1 MAHIE
6 FFGDSYQYAHRVLL
20 ETIAPRC
27 KWTVHPMMFRSR
39 CECSNGTLRR
49 CPNEPEGGLSLND
62 YATFLGLKREQVLP
76 QNIKNEALSW
86 KSPVEDVRDGEY
98 LFLDPDTGIDL
109 EEDQGRQKHVR
120 KTDLVRITRQRG
132 RLLVLVFEHS
142 YKREILTLGAIPND
156 KLGFLCNVCRG
167 LMNGQNQAKKIC
179 GRCKTVVN
187 LRRKLDVLCQRRG
200 NDVEG
205 ETIHCGAVIVRSGSL
220 VSYVWV
226 STNQD
231 TVELVRHTLLGQLR
245 MPDWRLLACPCVACR
260 AL

>member
-1 MAHIE
+1 M
-6 FFGDSYQYAHRVLL
+6 
-20 ETIAPRC
+20 
-27 KWTVHPMMFRSR
+27 
-39 CECSNGTLRR
+39 
-49 CPNEPEGGLSLND
+49 
-62 YATFLGLKREQVLP
+62 P
-76 QNIKNEALSW
+76 QNKQTEALGW
-86 KSPVEDVRDGEY
+86 KTLVKDVQEGEY

-120 KTDLVRITRQRG
+120 KTDLVRITRQGG

-187 LRRKLDVLCQRRG
+187 LRRKLEGLCQRRG
-200 NDVEG
+200 NDVES
-205 ETIHCGAVIVRSGSL
+205 EAIHCGAVIVRSGSP

-226 STNQD
+226 STNQG
-231 TVELVRHTLLGQLR
+231 TVEQVRHTLLGQLR